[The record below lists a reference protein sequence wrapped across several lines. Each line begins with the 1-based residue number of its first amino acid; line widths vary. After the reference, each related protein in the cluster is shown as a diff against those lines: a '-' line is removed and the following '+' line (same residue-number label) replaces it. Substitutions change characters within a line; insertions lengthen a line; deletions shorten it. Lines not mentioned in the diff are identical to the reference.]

1 MYGIA
6 LSAAACLRAG
16 TRADVVWLV
25 EADGFAVEDWS
36 EAVMFTPGGGRVGAL
51 AGGRFDSALEDMAG
65 RWEAGRL
72 VDVEIDDLGAL
83 IAGTAEGA
91 SARCLVVPAD
101 TLPAEVWDLAGAR
114 MPFCLVTTLDD
125 DVVTSFDVYTKETIG
140 EAGEAIEQRF
150 AASSGSTMPD
160 ESGIVSVF
168 NALPELV
175 VVGRSPVVDA
185 MTDIAA
191 TLGWKIQVVTDAGS
205 ANGVIAGL
213 SRADK
218 VVVAAHDLDLAGVL
232 PAGLDLARPELFRRR
247 VDEQHRAPFGLHQR
261 RLGHGQGDLGLA
273 RRHVDLDAH
282 LCHLAQLLPSFL
294 TGGACAARSGGAS
307 TRRAAKE
314 RASAR
319 DKGA

>member
-218 VVVAAHDLDLAGVL
+218 VVVAAHDLDLAGPALLAALESDAGYIGSVGSRRMQENRADWL
-232 PAGLDLARPELFRRR
+232 GYQGVSDLSRISGPAGLDIGAETPAEIAVSVLAEAIS
-247 VDEQHRAPFGLHQR
+247 VKHS
-261 RLGHGQGDLGLA
+261 GD
-273 RRHVDLDAH
+273 
-282 LCHLAQLLPSFL
+282 
-294 TGGACAARSGGAS
+294 
-307 TRRAAKE
+307 
-314 RASAR
+314 
-319 DKGA
+319 

>member
-1 MYGIA
+1 VYGIA

-218 VVVAAHDLDLAGVL
+218 VVVAAHDLDLAGPALLAALESDAGYIGSVGSRRMQENRADWL
-232 PAGLDLARPELFRRR
+232 GYQGVSDLSRISGPAGLDIGAETPAEIAVSVLAEAIS
-247 VDEQHRAPFGLHQR
+247 VKHS
-261 RLGHGQGDLGLA
+261 GD
-273 RRHVDLDAH
+273 
-282 LCHLAQLLPSFL
+282 
-294 TGGACAARSGGAS
+294 
-307 TRRAAKE
+307 
-314 RASAR
+314 
-319 DKGA
+319 